1 MRMRINIASLRIF
14 DIRKRMSIDLD
25 WTLLRAV
32 LAVADTGS
40 LSGAAARLTLTQP
53 TLGRQIKAAEHALG
67 QPLFTRH
74 ARGLTPTP
82 FCDTLLPAAQQMND
96 AAKAV
101 SVLAAGQSPD
111 TSGRVRVTA
120 SVFVTAHILPD
131 ILADIREAHPN
142 IALDIVA
149 SDTTENLLFHEA
161 DIALRMY
168 RPTQLDMIAK
178 HLGDLSMGLYASD
191 RYIARHGTPHSPNDL
206 KQHQM
211 VGYDRSDLILR
222 GMRAMGMEVSRD
234 FFTTCTDDQVAY
246 WNFVAAGC
254 GIGIGQTRVADRTPG
269 VRRLLPQLPIPAL
282 PVWLT
287 AHPSLRHQPR
297 VAAVWQALDRAIC
310 PLLS

>member
-1 MRMRINIASLRIF
+1 M
-14 DIRKRMSIDLD
+14 DLD
-25 WTLLRAV
+25 WALLRAV

-40 LSGAAARLTLTQP
+40 LSGAATELSLTQP
-53 TLGRQIKAAEHALG
+53 TLGRQIKAAEQALG

-82 FCDTLLPAAQQMND
+82 FCDSLLPAARQMRD
-96 AAKAV
+96 AAQAV

-111 TSGRVRVTA
+111 TSGRVRLTA
-120 SVFVTAHILPD
+120 SVFVTSHILPD
-131 ILADIREAHPN
+131 ILATIREDHPN
-142 IALDIVA
+142 IALDVVA
-149 SDTTENLLFHEA
+149 SDATENLLFHEA

-168 RPTQLDMIAK
+168 RPTQLDMITK
-178 HLGDLSMGLYASD
+178 HLGDLPLGLYASE
-191 RYIARHGTPHSPNDL
+191 RYIARYGLLRDMDDL
-206 KQHQM
+206 HAHQM

-222 GMRAMGMEVSRD
+222 GMRAMGMEVTRD
-234 FFTTCTDDQVAY
+234 WFTVCTDDQVAY

-254 GIGIGQTRVADRTPG
+254 GIGIGQTVVAERTPG
-269 VRRLLPQLPIPAL
+269 VRRILPNLAIPSL

-297 VAAVWQALDRAIC
+297 VSAVWTALDQAIS